1 LRRGAPLKGT
11 HLTTLETIA
20 YRVVESGAAPSAA
33 VATATRLG
41 AGSPSSAFEVRS
53 GVAGAPRLP
62 EPIFDL
68 ASVTKP
74 FVAVT
79 AARLVRQGLFQAKD
93 PLGRLLPELAD
104 TPSGGLSFLTF
115 LAHRA
120 GLEAHRP
127 LFAPLAE
134 GRPVER
140 RAFLVEAAT
149 ARRNDCPGS
158 TPPEGFPPLY
168 SDLGYLLVGAALE
181 RVSGVPLDT
190 LVDREVCR
198 PLGLD
203 VRSARLF
210 RSETRDFDERV
221 QPTETVAF
229 RGGEIRG
236 VTHDENAWAFAGH
249 GLAGHA
255 GLFGTAEA
263 VARFGCAVLDAVAG
277 RLDAFLT
284 PSEIGSL
291 IAPRPGGSL
300 RAGFDGKSGPSSA
313 AGTLASDQ
321 TFGHLGFTGTS
332 LWCDP
337 VAERVTVLLSN
348 RVCPTRENL
357 LIRALRPEVQ
367 DLLYRAT

>member
-1 LRRGAPLKGT
+1 MTSEQASPRPAGSKS
-11 HLTTLETIA
+11 TLDEIA
-20 YRVVESGAAPSAA
+20 ELVVVRGAAPSAS
-33 VATATRLG
+33 VALARRRDG
-41 AGSPSSAFEVRS
+41 AFRVLV
-53 GVAGAPRLP
+53 GVAGAPARP

-79 AARLVRQGLFQAKD
+79 AARLVRQGLFQWNE
-93 PLGRLLPELAD
+93 PLGRLLPEVD
-104 TPSGGLSFLTF
+104 GTPTGGLPFLSF

-127 LFAPLAE
+127 MFAPLVE

-140 RAFLVEAAT
+140 AAFVAEAAT
-149 ARRNDCPGS
+149 ARRHDCRRDV
-158 TPPEGFPPLY
+158 PPDGFPPLY

-181 RVSGVPLDT
+181 RVSTFALDV

-203 VRSARLF
+203 VGSARLWLA
-210 RSETRDFDERV
+210 RGVDFSERV
-221 QPTETVAF
+221 VPTETVPF
-229 RGGEIRG
+229 RGGVIRG
-236 VTHDENAWAFAGH
+236 VPHDENAWAFAGH

-255 GLFGTAEA
+255 GLFGTAEC
-263 VARFGCAVLDAVAG
+263 VARFGAAVLDALAG
-277 RLDAFLT
+277 RSDSFLT
-284 PSEIGSL
+284 PAEIGPL
-291 IAPRPGGSL
+291 VAERPGGSL

-313 AGTLASDQ
+313 AGTRSSPE

-337 VAERVTVLLSN
+337 ITECVSVLLSN

-357 LIRALRPEVQ
+357 GIRALRPEVH
-367 DLLYRAT
+367 DRLHAAP